1 MTRSASGLAALALVV
16 ALAGCGGSSTEPP
29 AGLAYATNPATYTR
43 GTAIA
48 ANAPTSTGGAVET
61 YAVTP
66 ALPAGL
72 ALHPATGVLS
82 GTPTAITPQATYTV
96 TAANSGGSTTASLTL
111 TVNDAAPAGLAYA
124 TNPATY
130 TKGAAIA
137 ANAPTSTGG
146 AVVGYAV
153 TPALPAGL
161 ALHPTTG
168 VLSGTPTAITPQA
181 AYTVTATNTGGSTT
195 ASLSVT
201 VNDVPP
207 SSLVYANAIATYT
220 VGIAIAPNVP
230 TIGGG
235 AVLGYTVSPALPPGL
250 TLDPTTGV
258 VTGTP
263 TAVAPSALHLVTA
276 TNSGGSTDGALI
288 LAVVEPVLVSLA
300 VTPASGD
307 VTAGGA
313 TLPLTARATYS
324 NATTTDVTGLATW
337 TTAAPG
343 QVDVTTSG
351 LASSP
356 PAARVGGSG
365 TVTATLGG
373 QQASATLRVVRGP
386 PVGPTLR
393 ERPHG
398 PGAVVPL
405 EHRPDGLLRLRG
417 HPRSR
422 PPALRRAGAGST
434 GVRRE
439 GRRWWTAASRS
450 PTRISRPTSCPDRGT
465 SWTTRATRAPPPT
478 PPRATT
484 APACPG
490 SSGCATTTPSAGWA
504 SPPLVGLNGYNYLQ
518 FQTLASMTMS
528 IGGSASNPTSNDVWI
543 FNQSFGTSAA
553 YPVPAPPAIEAQY
566 LAGVTT
572 LRSGKGALYVK
583 SAGNGFRG
591 FGTASLRPGP
601 GDRGLL
607 RERQHGRE
615 ERASLQRRRR
625 GSECTGREEHLLL
638 GRVGDLGGGPG
649 RGIRLQ
655 RLGGR
660 SRIPGLRLRA
670 GHGDDR
676 PHRLRERLRRH
687 GGGDERFRRGA
698 SPNARAT
705 TRTTSTGRPRRL
717 RPRRAPSRCSS
728 TRGPTSPG
736 AT

>member
-1 MTRSASGLAALALVV
+1 MTRTASGLAALALVV

-72 ALHPATGVLS
+72 ALHPVTGVLS
-82 GTPTAITPQATYTV
+82 GTPTAITSQATYTV
-96 TAANSGGSTTASLTL
+96 TAANAGGSTTASLTL
-111 TVNDAAPAGLAYA
+111 TVNDAPPAGLAYA

-130 TKGAAIA
+130 TKGTAIA

-161 ALHPTTG
+161 ALHSTTG

-288 LAVVEPVLVSLA
+288 LAVVAPVLVSLA

-343 QVDVTTSG
+343 QVDVTTGG
-351 LASSP
+351 LVSAP
-356 PAARVGGSG
+356 LAARVGGSG

-386 PVGPTLR
+386 PVGPTLGNDPMAR
-393 ERPHG
+393 EQWYLSNTG
-398 PGAVVPL
+398 QMAYSDFAGTPGADLRLSAAQGLGLRGSGVKVAVVDSGLQIAHPDLAANVVPGSWNFVDDTSDPSPS
-405 EHRPDGLLRLRG
+405 PD
-417 HPRSR
+417 
-422 PPALRRAGAGST
+422 T
-434 GVRRE
+434 TE
-439 GRRWWTAASRS
+439 G
-450 PTRISRPTSCPDRGT
+450 DHGT
-465 SWTTRATRAPPPT
+465 SV
-478 PPRATT
+478 
-484 APACPG
+484 
-490 SSGCATTTPSAGWA
+490 SGIIGMRYDNAIGGMGIA
-504 SPPLVGLNGYNYLQ
+504 SLVGLNGYNYLQ

-553 YPVPAPPAIEAQY
+553 YPAPALPA
-566 LAGVTT
+566 
-572 LRSGKGALYVK
+572 
-583 SAGNGFRG
+583 
-591 FGTASLRPGP
+591 
-601 GDRGLL
+601 DRG
-607 RERQHGRE
+607 
-615 ERASLQRRRR
+615 A
-625 GSECTGREEHLLL
+625 
-638 GRVGDLGGGPG
+638 VPG
-649 RGIRLQ
+649 R
-655 RLGGR
+655 
-660 SRIPGLRLRA
+660 A
-670 GHGDDR
+670 
-676 PHRLRERLRRH
+676 
-687 GGGDERFRRGA
+687 
-698 SPNARAT
+698 
-705 TRTTSTGRPRRL
+705 
-717 RPRRAPSRCSS
+717 
-728 TRGPTSPG
+728 
-736 AT
+736 